1 VNRVAEV
8 KKVLVAAL
16 GLAALAIAP
25 ARAADLPVQAY
36 KTPMMIPAYYDWS
49 GFYTGLNGGGAS
61 SRGCWTI
68 TSSAGLPVPPASQ
81 GCNTATGGV
90 GGAQIGYR
98 LQTAGWV
105 YGLEFQGDWA
115 GLKGSNASLAVN
127 PIFPATNVTR
137 VDAFALLTGQI
148 GYAWDKVL
156 FYVKGGGAVTSNRYS
171 TAFSPSGVVYNQ
183 ASETRWGGAI
193 GTGVEF
199 SFAPD
204 WSVAFEYDH
213 LFMGSHNVDFGAT
226 TGLGPLAP
234 APNAVGRS
242 DTISQSVDIGTV
254 RINYRWG
261 GPVIAKY

>member
-8 KKVLVAAL
+8 KKVLVAVF

-36 KTPMMIPAYYDWS
+36 KTPVMIPAYYDWS

-115 GLKGSNASLAVN
+115 GLKASNPSLAV
-127 PIFPATNVTR
+127 IVPATNMTR
-137 VDAFALLTGQI
+137 VDAFALLTGQV

-156 FYVKGGGAVTSNRYS
+156 WYVKGGGAVTSNRYS
-171 TAFSPSGVVYNQ
+171 TFFTGTGVVYNQ
-183 ASETRWGGAI
+183 ASETRWGGAV
-193 GTGVEF
+193 GTGVEL

-226 TGLGPLAP
+226 AI
-234 APNAVGRS
+234 AVGRS

>member
-16 GLAALAIAP
+16 GLLALAIAP

-36 KTPMMIPAYYDWS
+36 KTPVMIPAYYDWS
-49 GFYTGLNGGGAS
+49 GFYTGLNGGGGTS
-61 SRGCWTI
+61 FGCWTI
-68 TSSAGLPVPPASQ
+68 TENAGVPVNPASQ
-81 GCNTATGGV
+81 GCHTATGGV

-98 LQTAGWV
+98 LQTYGWV
-105 YGLEFQGDWA
+105 YGLEFQGDWS
-115 GLKGSNASLAVN
+115 GLKGSGASDAVLV
-127 PIFPATNVTR
+127 PATNMTR

-156 FYVKGGGAVTSNRYS
+156 FYVKGGGAVASNRYS

-226 TGLGPLAP
+226 NL
-234 APNAVGRS
+234 AVGRS
-242 DTISQSVDIGTV
+242 DTISQGIDVGTV